1 MKKRSALTLFC
12 TVFFLLP
19 FLCAC
24 GRNSALEDGFLPVSV
39 GIDRAADGYDFCFG
53 GYEPGR
59 DGEALYADRTVRTAS
74 VTAAFDEIDL
84 SYGMLASLVVS
95 PSTAKDGLY
104 PLYAAFIYNDDAT
117 EAMALAMSPN
127 PEALLCRT
135 DQDGEDVNAFLRK
148 EQLSCPSVLSYD
160 IAMRTPGETCLVP
173 MIARTDGG
181 QIELLSAAV
190 FSEDKLC
197 GQIPAELLPYAQ
209 LLSGQRRQ
217 MLIDFDVPGLD
228 SGSVRV
234 LLSCDRTLLN
244 DREPYRFRA
253 VVFGSGLVA
262 ARMSTHESLLSP
274 SDSQQI
280 AESINAAIEQNC
292 LAVTA
297 LAQQTLR
304 ADPFGFSRMI
314 LARSR
319 GASTRIKEIFCQ
331 SEIDVQSRVE
341 IQNLTQIH

>member
-1 MKKRSALTLFC
+1 MKKRGVLTLFC
-12 TVFFLLP
+12 AVFSLLP

-53 GYEPGR
+53 GYEPGS

-84 SYGMLASLVVS
+84 SYGMLASLVIS

-135 DQDGEDVNAFLRK
+135 DQDGEDVNAFLQK

-173 MIARTDGG
+173 MIARSKHTWVFTSEVRKADAVAAAFAQRNNPHAPSSYADGE
-181 QIELLSAAV
+181 ELLW
-190 FSEDKLC
+190 
-197 GQIPAELLPYAQ
+197 
-209 LLSGQRRQ
+209 
-217 MLIDFDVPGLD
+217 LIDEG
-228 SGSVRV
+228 
-234 LLSCDRTLLN
+234 
-244 DREPYRFRA
+244 
-253 VVFGSGLVA
+253 A
-262 ARMSTHESLLSP
+262 ASK
-274 SDSQQI
+274 I
-280 AESINAAIEQNC
+280 
-292 LAVTA
+292 
-297 LAQQTLR
+297 
-304 ADPFGFSRMI
+304 
-314 LARSR
+314 
-319 GASTRIKEIFCQ
+319 
-331 SEIDVQSRVE
+331 
-341 IQNLTQIH
+341 

>member
-1 MKKRSALTLFC
+1 
-12 TVFFLLP
+12 
-19 FLCAC
+19 
-24 GRNSALEDGFLPVSV
+24 
-39 GIDRAADGYDFCFG
+39 
-53 GYEPGR
+53 
-59 DGEALYADRTVRTAS
+59 
-74 VTAAFDEIDL
+74 
-84 SYGMLASLVVS
+84 
-95 PSTAKDGLY
+95 
-104 PLYAAFIYNDDAT
+104 
-117 EAMALAMSPN
+117 
-127 PEALLCRT
+127 
-135 DQDGEDVNAFLRK
+135 
-148 EQLSCPSVLSYD
+148 
-160 IAMRTPGETCLVP
+160 
-173 MIARTDGG
+173 
-181 QIELLSAAV
+181 
-190 FSEDKLC
+190 
-197 GQIPAELLPYAQ
+197 
-209 LLSGQRRQ
+209 

-228 SGSVRV
+228 SGSARV

-262 ARMSTHESLLSP
+262 ARASTHESLLSP